1 MSAPSPKKTKNKA
14 PMKLKKYS
22 VSEKLEIIEMRDNG
36 ASQIKIAQEKGM
48 NESLVRGIYRNKDS
62 IKVRGKKN

>member
-36 ASQIKIAQEKGM
+36 AS
-48 NESLVRGIYRNKDS
+48 
-62 IKVRGKKN
+62 